1 MYISDLIRPVKRRFP
16 LYSEGEA
23 RLQQVIFQ
31 ALGVG
36 EPTPE
41 EWDFV
46 GAIDDSLLYHE
57 FLNLR
62 GTRVFEQAPP
72 LRAALSYAFER
83 PDGVEARYLSC
94 YHTLSGR

>member
-1 MYISDLIRPVKRRFP
+1 MPIGMPVKRRFP